1 MFSLI
6 CVWIND
12 CVNNREAGDLRR
24 YRSHYDV
31 MVMNFHY
38 AEPTNAWAL
47 ENKHSNEFQTS
58 VMTKGHFN
66 KSFCCYKISHKF
78 ILYSGLCILETTI
91 LKKTIIKSKK
101 KTQQKPPSWTN
112 TLITIRVYLF
122 NFAFSRSYNDFLV
135 LFQCCEMYIR
145 VQFRDVKFL
154 SDSTKDFKQNKFL
167 FWVTRT

>member
-1 MFSLI
+1 MTSSNGNIFRVTGPLCGEFTPVNSLHKGQWRGTLMFSLI

-38 AEPTNAWAL
+38 AEPTNACAL

-66 KSFCCYKISHKF
+66 RSFCCYKISHKF

-91 LKKTIIKSKK
+91 LKKNIIKSKK
-101 KTQQKPPSWTN
+101 NTKKPAQLN
-112 TLITIRVYLF
+112 KY
-122 NFAFSRSYNDFLV
+122 SY
-135 LFQCCEMYIR
+135 Y
-145 VQFRDVKFL
+145 
-154 SDSTKDFKQNKFL
+154 NKSIF
-167 FWVTRT
+167 V